1 MSQSKE
7 IIGCFANAAARP
19 TISRALAA
27 CTFRRAAPCVAQA
40 PERARTRGPA
50 AARAPP
56 AAATPAM
63 ATAGGDGEEWRGEGR
78 KPRRERERVRVPIAQ
93 RHQRS
98 RGGEAQCAQTLF
110 KPCRNGN
117 NTRHD
122 PVGPTAPGRA
132 QGPAR
137 HHRPQSR
144 HIDTSRWR
152 ILRVA
157 ARHGVGLARIVVEL
171 AHGTLDAVQFNPVQ
185 SSGSHVS
192 EAWVRVRRNSS
203 MEAQAEESRW
213 RQLTCQG
220 FSAMRARQ

>member
-1 MSQSKE
+1 M
-7 IIGCFANAAARP
+7 C
-19 TISRALAA
+19 RASA
-27 CTFRRAAPCVAQA
+27 
-40 PERARTRGPA
+40 RARTHAGPGGG
-50 AARAPP
+50 
-56 AAATPAM
+56 TG
-63 ATAGGDGEEWRGEGR
+63 TASGCDACNGNGRWRWGGLE
-78 KPRRERERVRVPIAQ
+78 
-93 RHQRS
+93 
-98 RGGEAQCAQTLF
+98 RGGNQGGKGKGSAFLSLRDINAAGAEKRSARKHCS

-144 HIDTSRWR
+144 HIDTSGWR

-171 AHGTLDAVQFNPVQ
+171 AHGTLDAVQFNPVH

>member
-1 MSQSKE
+1 MLTLPLAPQSPEPSQPAHFGERRRVSRKRPS
-7 IIGCFANAAARP
+7 AHARG
-19 TISRALAA
+19 A
-27 CTFRRAAPCVAQA
+27 RRRHGHRQRLRRLQWQRPVAVG
-40 PERARTRGPA
+40 RF
-50 AARAPP
+50 
-56 AAATPAM
+56 
-63 ATAGGDGEEWRGEGR
+63 GEGR

-98 RGGEAQCAQTLF
+98 RVGEAQCAQTLF

-137 HHRPQSR
+137 HHRPQSW
-144 HIDTSRWR
+144 HIDTSGWR

>member
-1 MSQSKE
+1 MLTLPLAPQSPEPSQPVHFGERRRVPRKRPS
-7 IIGCFANAAARP
+7 AHARG
-19 TISRALAA
+19 A
-27 CTFRRAAPCVAQA
+27 RRRHGHRQRLRRLQWQRPVAMG
-40 PERARTRGPA
+40 RI
-50 AARAPP
+50 
-56 AAATPAM
+56 
-63 ATAGGDGEEWRGEGR
+63 GEGR

-98 RGGEAQCAQTLF
+98 RVGEAQCAQTLF

-132 QGPAR
+132 QGPAG

-144 HIDTSRWR
+144 HTDTSGWR

>member
-1 MSQSKE
+1 MLTLPLAPQSPEPSQPAHFGERRRVSRKRPS
-7 IIGCFANAAARP
+7 AHARG
-19 TISRALAA
+19 A
-27 CTFRRAAPCVAQA
+27 RRRHGHRQRLRRLQWQRPVAVG
-40 PERARTRGPA
+40 RN
-50 AARAPP
+50 
-56 AAATPAM
+56 
-63 ATAGGDGEEWRGEGR
+63 GEGR

>member
-1 MSQSKE
+1 MLTLPLAPQSPEPSQPVHFGERRRVSRKRPS
-7 IIGCFANAAARP
+7 AHARG
-19 TISRALAA
+19 A
-27 CTFRRAAPCVAQA
+27 RRRHGHRQRLRRLQWQRPVAVG
-40 PERARTRGPA
+40 RI
-50 AARAPP
+50 
-56 AAATPAM
+56 
-63 ATAGGDGEEWRGEGR
+63 GEGR

-144 HIDTSRWR
+144 HIDTSGWR

>member
-1 MSQSKE
+1 MLTLPLAPQSPEPSQPAHFGERRRVSRKRPS
-7 IIGCFANAAARP
+7 AHARG
-19 TISRALAA
+19 A
-27 CTFRRAAPCVAQA
+27 RRRHGHRQRLRRLQWQRPVAVG
-40 PERARTRGPA
+40 RI
-50 AARAPP
+50 
-56 AAATPAM
+56 
-63 ATAGGDGEEWRGEGR
+63 GEGR

>member
-1 MSQSKE
+1 MLTLPLAPQSPEPSQPAHFGERRRVSRKRPS
-7 IIGCFANAAARP
+7 AHARG
-19 TISRALAA
+19 A
-27 CTFRRAAPCVAQA
+27 RRRHGHRQRLRRLQWQRPVAVG
-40 PERARTRGPA
+40 RI
-50 AARAPP
+50 
-56 AAATPAM
+56 
-63 ATAGGDGEEWRGEGR
+63 GEGR

-110 KPCRNGN
+110 NPCRNGN

-144 HIDTSRWR
+144 HIDTSGWR

>member
-1 MSQSKE
+1 MLTLPLAPQSPEPSQPAHFGERRRVSRKRPS
-7 IIGCFANAAARP
+7 AHARG
-19 TISRALAA
+19 A
-27 CTFRRAAPCVAQA
+27 RRRHRHRQRLPRL
-40 PERARTRGPA
+40 PS
-50 AARAPP
+50 
-56 AAATPAM
+56 
-63 ATAGGDGEEWRGEGR
+63 TAGGGGEEWRGEGR

-144 HIDTSRWR
+144 HLDTSRWR